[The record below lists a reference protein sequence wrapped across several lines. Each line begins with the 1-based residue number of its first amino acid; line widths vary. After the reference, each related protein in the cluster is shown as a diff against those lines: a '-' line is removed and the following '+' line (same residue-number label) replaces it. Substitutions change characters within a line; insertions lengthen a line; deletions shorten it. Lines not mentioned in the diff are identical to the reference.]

1 MAKRKQAQKQEEVL
15 LVRILLEK
23 TRCGKIEWKKFGNNS
38 FLAGVG
44 KSAFNLSKER
54 GDELF
59 SAEDM
64 GFCGVHHYKLE
75 IFDDKNNSYVLI
87 EPRYSLKKLWEFL
100 LPKQEEDYK
109 NSQSIKKALA
119 SLNAV

>member
-1 MAKRKQAQKQEEVL
+1 
-15 LVRILLEK
+15 
-23 TRCGKIEWKKFGNNS
+23 
-38 FLAGVG
+38 LAGVG

-64 GFCGVHHYKLE
+64 GFCGVHYYKLE